1 MHPKHAEDAQ
11 YIPHPCFER
20 EVRAAGTIPSVV
32 SNAQHNKSGTPI
44 NEMLLMTDDVFHRHS

>member
-32 SNAQHNKSGTPI
+32 SNAQYIISEIPI
-44 NEMLLMTDDVFHRHS
+44 NEILLMTDL